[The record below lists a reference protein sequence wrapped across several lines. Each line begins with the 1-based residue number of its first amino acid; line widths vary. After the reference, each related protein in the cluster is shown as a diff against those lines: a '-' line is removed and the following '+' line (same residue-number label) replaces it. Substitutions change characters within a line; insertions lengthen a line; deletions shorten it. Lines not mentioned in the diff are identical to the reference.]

1 MAGKALGGLLIA
13 TTVTGAVVLAPGAP
27 TAVAKNGDTHIT
39 GAGITQTIDCN
50 DATLIVNVVG
60 CFVMGAL
67 AEWLA
72 LHDTGVSQNVKLFL
86 ATGILGGFTTFSA
99 FALDTAVLWQRGTT
113 GTAALYVLASF
124 VLSIGGLFAGM
135 ALLRAA

>member
-1 MAGKALGGLLIA
+1 VSPAIAATAWVFLGGGLGSALRYGIGRA
-13 TTVTGAVVLAPGAP
+13 VLAWFGPNFP
-27 TAVAKNGDTHIT
+27 
-39 GAGITQTIDCN
+39 AG
-50 DATLIVNVVG
+50 TLIVNAVG

-72 LHDTGVSQNVKLFL
+72 LHDAGVSQGTKLFL

-99 FALDTAVLWQRGTT
+99 FALDTAVLWQRGAT

-124 VLSIGGLFAGM
+124 VVSVGGLFAGM
-135 ALLRAA
+135 ALLRGGG